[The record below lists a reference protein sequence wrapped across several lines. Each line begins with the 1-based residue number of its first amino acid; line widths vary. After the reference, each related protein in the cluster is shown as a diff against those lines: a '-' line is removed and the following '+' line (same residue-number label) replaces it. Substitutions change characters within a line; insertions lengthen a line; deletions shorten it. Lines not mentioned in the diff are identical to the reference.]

1 MEKKI
6 IAALQECPLFEG
18 LTAGEIEGAL
28 TAVGYSLV
36 RLDKNDIYA
45 FTGSR
50 CLYADIVV
58 EGEMTA
64 RMVGPS
70 GKFVQM
76 ADLHPSALLAPAFIF
91 SKDNRMPVSIE
102 TNKATTILRMR
113 PTQLKEMMVN
123 DDRIL
128 MNFVGQLSDTSS
140 FLTKKVRM
148 LTLLSVREKVA
159 AFLFKESKEHQSN
172 TFTLTQSRQ
181 EIADSFAIQK
191 FSLQRCLNEFADEG
205 IIRLEGKTI
214 TILDMKKIARHAGC

>member
-1 MEKKI
+1 MIWKRKSLRHFRS
-6 IAALQECPLFEG
+6 ALFEG
-18 LTAGEIEGAL
+18 LTAVEIEGAL

-76 ADLHPSALLAPAFIF
+76 ADLRPSALLAPAFIF

-148 LTLLSVREKVA
+148 LTLLRTREGRRFSVQRIQRTSVKYIHTHSVA
-159 AFLFKESKEHQSN
+159 AGDCRFVCDTEVFAA
-172 TFTLTQSRQ
+172 TLS
-181 EIADSFAIQK
+181 
-191 FSLQRCLNEFADEG
+191 QRVC
-205 IIRLEGKTI
+205 R
-214 TILDMKKIARHAGC
+214 